1 MPELNAGRISVKL
14 NVDEVPLACG
24 QMRNLPEIA

>member
-1 MPELNAGRISVKL
+1 MPELNAGRISVNL

-24 QMRNLPEIA
+24 QLRNLAEMA

>member
-1 MPELNAGRISVKL
+1 MPELNARRISVKL

-24 QMRNLPEIA
+24 QMLILAETA